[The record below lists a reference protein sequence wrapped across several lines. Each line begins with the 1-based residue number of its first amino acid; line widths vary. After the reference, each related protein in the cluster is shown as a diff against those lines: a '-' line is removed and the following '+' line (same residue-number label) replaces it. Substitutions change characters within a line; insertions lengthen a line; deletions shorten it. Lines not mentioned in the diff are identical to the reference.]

1 MMPGVSHGYHVVE
14 LEDNKNSPFV
24 DTDKV
29 VAQREDIEEHELWF
43 FGVFDSTTA
52 DGVSH
57 YLQTHFFD
65 KNKLKEVTTN
75 TFNSKEI

>member
-14 LEDNKNSPFV
+14 DNKNSPF
-24 DTDKV
+24 DKV

-65 KNKLKEVTTN
+65 KNKLKEVTN